1 MSMHTDWV
9 DELTIAMEVALG
21 SMTAVAHGLPDL
33 DKEDYFKLARGAEA
47 NTRSAIRF
55 QDYNIV
61 FLPIPSDAVTL
72 LTRHPEIKKILSNC
86 SESGEYALNGL
97 RSGSMAA
104 SKTLPIELISRLVR
118 NAARVGMRK
127 SVEDLSKILAQ
138 SSGITLPGFEATI
151 VVGMRLHERW
161 DIIDG
166 IYAIPYR
173 DFETQFDILARSYY
187 SQIPNQIMAHGKSV
201 GVLIREFKWGPALDF
216 EFSLPMRTYVCDL
229 EFGIVLDL
237 VRASAGH
244 TFPVVGQCDRAER
257 WVYEIIGPGFDI
269 GGRPFRPF
277 RVDEIIESVDFYHEK
292 REIVELTIK
301 HWQEMNGMNKKK
313 ITLAISRLGSAV
325 SRRGLLAEQDRI
337 LDVSIALEILYGLEG
352 SELMYKLAT
361 RAAWYLGE
369 DEDEMRKI
377 ADGMKKLYG
386 VRSRIIHGG
395 DGKGSEERFSYA
407 YEVARKTLLKHLTR
421 KGIPSTKNWED
432 VVLGVAET

>member
-1 MSMHTDWV
+1 MSVHTDWV
-9 DELTIAMEVALG
+9 DELTIAVEVALD
-21 SMTAVAHGLPDL
+21 SMTAVAHGLPNL
-33 DKEDYFKLARGAEA
+33 DKEDYFKLARSAES
-47 NTRSAIRF
+47 NIQSAIRF
-55 QDYNIV
+55 QDYNVV
-61 FLPIPSDAVTL
+61 FLPTPSAAMMVL
-72 LTRHPEIKKILSNC
+72 SRHPEIGRFSGNR
-86 SESGEYALNGL
+86 SESGEYALIGL

-104 SKTLPIELISRLVR
+104 SKSLPMELLSRLVR
-118 NAARVGMRK
+118 NAARVGVRK
-127 SVEDLSKILAQ
+127 SVENLSRILVQ
-138 SSGITLPGFEATI
+138 SSEINLPGFEATI
-151 VVGMRLHERW
+151 VLGMRLHERW

-173 DFETQFDILARSYY
+173 DFEAQFDTLARSYY
-187 SQIPNQIMAHGKSV
+187 SQIPNQIATHGKSV
-201 GVLIREFKWGPALDF
+201 GVLIREFRWGPALDF
-216 EFSLPMRTYVCDL
+216 EFNLPKKTYVCDL

-269 GGRPFRPF
+269 GGRPFRSF
-277 RVDEIIESVDFYHEK
+277 RIDEIIESVEFSHEK
-292 REIVELTIK
+292 REIVNLTIR

-325 SRRGLLAEQDRI
+325 ARRGLLAEQDRI

-352 SELMYKLAT
+352 GELMYKLAT

-369 DEDEMRKI
+369 DEDEMKKI
-377 ADGMKKLYG
+377 ADGMKKFYG
-386 VRSRIIHGG
+386 IRSRIIHGG
-395 DGKGSEERFSYA
+395 GARGREESCSYA

-421 KGIPSTKNWED
+421 KGIPSTANWQD